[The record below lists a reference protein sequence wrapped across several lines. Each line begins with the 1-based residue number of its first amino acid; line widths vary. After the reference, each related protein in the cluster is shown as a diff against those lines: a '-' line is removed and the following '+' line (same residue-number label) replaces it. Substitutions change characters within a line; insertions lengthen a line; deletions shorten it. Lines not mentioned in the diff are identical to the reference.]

1 MGGVCG
7 DDQNPYCDLQVSY
20 APAEFCCKEETTC
33 LLVAANTTV
42 ICCPPGRLCRVIEA
56 ISCDLNLLQFPS
68 EIQSTFR
75 QGNLTECNNG
85 CCPWGYFCN
94 TGNNC
99 ELAANQ
105 AEPPPGAEVSSSKT
119 SSTSHPISSSTSS
132 STSPPTTSS
141 TTPSTT
147 PSTPS
152 SYLIST
158 SSTTSDTFTTIS
170 TTRTTYS
177 SSYET
182 SSITP
187 SVGPLPESNQT
198 ANQPGATPSTNRGTW
213 VAIGSCLG
221 VSLLVLIIY
230 SILRVRKSTKKS
242 RDDRDQNNENHGYP
256 VGASVYDQRGE
267 NEPKSPEHPANPYP
281 HQAQLDSSNV
291 YELSG

>member
-20 APAEFCCKEETTC
+20 APAEFCCKEEATC

-94 TGNNC
+94 AGNNC

-105 AEPPPGAEVSSSKT
+105 AEPPPGAEVSSSTT

-132 STSPPTTSS
+132 LTSSS
-141 TTPSTT
+141 TTPST
-147 PSTPS
+147 S
-152 SYLIST
+152 SSSST
-158 SSTTSDTFTTIS
+158 STSLTTSDTFETTS
-170 TTRTTYS
+170 TTRTTYA

-182 SSITP
+182 PSITP
-187 SVGPLPESNQT
+187 SVGPLPGNNQT
-198 ANQPGATPSTNRGTW
+198 ANQPGTAPGTNRGTW
-213 VAIGSCLG
+213 IAIGSCLG
-221 VSLLVLIIY
+221 VGLLVLIIY
-230 SILRVRKSTKKS
+230 SVLRVRKSTKKS
-242 RDDRDQNNENHGYP
+242 RDDKDRNNENHGYP
-256 VGASVYDQRGE
+256 VGTSVYDQRGE